1 MKQHIENLL
10 KNAVLALAKDHEIP
24 ENVINNIKV
33 ERAKDKAHGDF
44 ATNLALILA
53 KPLKMNPRAVAE
65 LLIKNLEQSARIEKT
80 EIAGPG
86 FINFFVS
93 DSFTAIKLQEMSSD
107 ARLGIKEA
115 KVKDTVVVDYSAPN
129 VAKEM
134 AVHHIRSTV
143 IGDAVVRVLEFL
155 GHKVIRANHVG
166 DWGTQF
172 GMLIAYLEEQENKYG
187 TNLDCFSS
195 FIRGKTAVRR

>member
-80 EIAGPG
+80 EIA
-86 FINFFVS
+86 
-93 DSFTAIKLQEMSSD
+93 
-107 ARLGIKEA
+107 
-115 KVKDTVVVDYSAPN
+115 
-129 VAKEM
+129 
-134 AVHHIRSTV
+134 
-143 IGDAVVRVLEFL
+143 
-155 GHKVIRANHVG
+155 
-166 DWGTQF
+166 
-172 GMLIAYLEEQENKYG
+172 
-187 TNLDCFSS
+187 
-195 FIRGKTAVRR
+195 